1 MELTPTTIV
10 ETLSS
15 LSRQLDMQAAEVQ
28 ELDATFT
35 ASKIDYKRAY
45 ARAFLTAE
53 GSADVRRYT
62 AEVATEAQFSKMELD
77 EQVLRA
83 GRESLRVLRDRLDV
97 GRSLG
102 AIMRMEWS
110 GQS

>member
-1 MELTPTTIV
+1 MELTPATVV
-10 ETLSS
+10 ES
-15 LSRQLDMQAAEVQ
+15 LGRISRQLDEQANTVEALD
-28 ELDATFT
+28 ELATLK
-35 ASKIDYKRAY
+35 KIAYKSAF
-45 ARAFLTAE
+45 ARAFMSAE
-53 GSADVRRYT
+53 GSVDVRRYT
-62 AEVATEAQFSKMELD
+62 AEIATQDEYLAMELS

-83 GRESLRVLRDRLDV
+83 GREALRVLRDRLDV